1 MSRSQAGETA
11 LRTTLWLSLGSWV
24 GAWGFFAFV
33 VSRIAFKVLPGN
45 VAGDLAGALL
55 EVLHL
60 GGAGAALVCAGALA
74 GLGRR
79 GLVVGFPILLAV
91 VSVAS
96 ELLLSPEIA
105 SLRPSTLGSAN
116 TADTQ
121 SRFRLLHGLSLGLF
135 MLVHLASIGLV
146 GWIAWLEAR
155 DQKQP
160 LPLAH

>member
-1 MSRSQAGETA
+1 MSRSLASETT
-11 LRTTLWLSLGSWV
+11 LRATLWLSLGSWV

-33 VSRIAFKVLPGN
+33 VSRIAFKLLPGN

-55 EVLHL
+55 QVLHL
-60 GGAGAALVCAGALA
+60 GGAAAALICAGALA

-79 GLVVGFPILLAV
+79 GLVLGFPILLAV
-91 VSVAS
+91 VAVAS

-105 SLRPSTLGSAN
+105 ALRPSALGPAN

-121 SRFRLLHGLSLGLF
+121 ARFRMLHGLSLGLF
-135 MLVHLASIGLV
+135 MLIHLASIGLV

-155 DQKQP
+155 DHRRP
-160 LPLAH
+160 LPPA

>member
-1 MSRSQAGETA
+1 MNRNLAVETA

-33 VSRIAFKVLPGN
+33 VSRIAFRLLPGD
-45 VAGDLAGALL
+45 VAGDLAGVLL
-55 EVLHL
+55 QVLHL
-60 GGAGAALVCAGALA
+60 GGASAALICAGALA

-79 GLVVGFPILLAV
+79 GLVLGFPILLAV
-91 VSVAS
+91 VAVAS

-105 SLRPSTLGSAN
+105 ALRPSALGPAN

-121 SRFRLLHGLSLGLF
+121 ASFRMLHGLSLGLF
-135 MLVHLASIGLV
+135 MLIHLASLGLV

-155 DQKQP
+155 DNRRP
-160 LPLAH
+160 LPPA